1 MRIEFSTDNEAFD
14 VYADEEI
21 KRIFDDILDRIN
33 RGYTVGKIRDIN
45 GNTVGEWEM

>member
-1 MRIEFSTDNEAFD
+1 MKIEFSTDNEAFN

-33 RGYTVGKIRDIN
+33 RGYIVGKIRDIN
-45 GNTVGEWEM
+45 GNIVGEWEM

>member
-1 MRIEFSTDNEAFD
+1 MRIEFDTDNEDFD

-45 GNTVGEWEM
+45 GNIVGEWEM

>member
-1 MRIEFSTDNEAFD
+1 MKIEFETDNDAFD

-45 GNTVGEWEM
+45 GNIVGEWEM

>member
-1 MRIEFSTDNEAFD
+1 MRIEFDTDNDAFD

-33 RGYTVGKIRDIN
+33 REYTVGKIRDIN
-45 GNTVGEWEM
+45 GNIVGEWEM